1 MREMGRAAKA
11 PDADGAPIPAMRRF
25 VPISYRVDHAAE
37 LIGLSSAK
45 VWALIAE
52 GAIRAKKLGGAT
64 VVMHDVLHAYVAEA
78 PDWVSPRVEK
88 AATRRDPLGSGHEP

>member
-1 MREMGRAAKA
+1 MTD
-11 PDADGAPIPAMRRF
+11 PVAPIPITRRF

-45 VWALIAE
+45 VWELIGE

-64 VVMHDVLHAYVAEA
+64 VILHDVLHAYVAEA
-78 PDWVSPRVEK
+78 PDWVSPRK
-88 AATRRDPLGSGHEP
+88 ATR